1 MNILNQLSVLDSVLI
16 AGIIWLSGVFLFILR
31 KFLSSYNTNTEV
43 MTGVGK
49 TLVAMDQKLDMANNV
64 DREILV
70 ELARI
75 RNPVHV
81 VNKTNL

>member
-1 MNILNQLSVLDSVLI
+1 MNWINELSVLDSVLI
-16 AGIIWLSGVFLFILR
+16 AGIVWLSGVFLWILR
-31 KFLSSYNTNTEV
+31 KFICSYNQNTTV
-43 MTGVGK
+43 MTEVGK
-49 TLVAMDQKLDMANNV
+49 TLTAMDQKLDTANNV

-81 VNKTNL
+81 VKHN